1 MRRIGLPI
9 LILATVL
16 MQGLAYAQSTMVA
29 KADVPFAFTAGGK
42 TIAAGESVINTIGS
56 TDGALRVGNLD
67 TNEAAYVV
75 ALTTESLAPAER
87 TVLVF
92 NKYGDR
98 YFLAAIKRGGN
109 SSGYQLPESKVEKE
123 LRAQNVTAPEEILLP
138 SK

>member
-42 TIAAGESVINTIGS
+42 TIAAGESVINTVGS
-56 TDGALRVGNLD
+56 TDRVLRVGNLD

-87 TVLVF
+87 TVLVRLW
-92 NKYGDR
+92 KSGTVEVATRDDQGDIWSPPV
-98 YFLAAIKRGGN
+98 YLKE
-109 SSGYQLPESKVEKE
+109 ES
-123 LRAQNVTAPEEILLP
+123 
-138 SK
+138 